1 MISTQSRRP
10 GNRAAI
16 DAEVKRISGRRIEE
30 QRRDRRMTQ
39 KQLAVQIGISVR
51 WLREVESGSPKSRFD
66 DHMRCADGLGL
77 SGSHIYLPML
87 FLERKMHF
95 PRQIFDGNMDEL
107 EVDCIEF
114 IASYRLKPFVRS
126 IRIPPADEDDDDDT
140 ED

>member
-1 MISTQSRRP
+1 MMSTQSRRA

-39 KQLAVQIGISVR
+39 KQLAAQIGISVR

-77 SGSHIYLPML
+77 SGSHLYLPML

-107 EVDCIEF
+107 EAECIEL
-114 IASYRLKPFVRS
+114 IARYHMRPFVHS
-126 IRIPPADEDDDDDT
+126 TPIPATNEGDE